1 MSEID
6 DKERQDIMQRDVLLV
21 ATAACSLLNGQSF
34 SPLLTMGAILL
45 KPFVAGTFLASP
57 VVFLYLTS
65 LFVSII
71 TLLLAGIPAALYE
84 RYKGSHESTPMSLGI
99 WFGATFLLTLPTF
112 LSMGKPG
119 I

>member
-1 MSEID
+1 MNEID
-6 DKERQDIMQRDVLLV
+6 DQERQDIMQRDVLLV

-45 KPFVAGTFLASP
+45 KPFVAGTLLASP
-57 VVFLYLTS
+57 IVFLYLTS

-84 RYKGSHESTPMSLGI
+84 RYKGNQNSTPMSLGI
-99 WFGATFLLTLPTF
+99 WFFATVFLTLPTF
-112 LSMGKPG
+112 LNMGKPS